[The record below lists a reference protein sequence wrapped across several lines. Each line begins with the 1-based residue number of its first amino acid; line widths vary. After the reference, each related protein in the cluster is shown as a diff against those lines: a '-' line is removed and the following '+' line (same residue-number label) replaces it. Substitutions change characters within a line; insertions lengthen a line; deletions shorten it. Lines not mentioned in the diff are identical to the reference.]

1 MAWIHRV
8 SDDEIPPEDPDR
20 LRELYDRARDP
31 ATGQLDHILQIHS
44 LHPDGLA
51 AHFEL
56 YRTVMAGTKS
66 LRKVDRE
73 MIALHVSRLNE
84 CHY

>member
-1 MAWIHRV
+1 MSWIKTI
-8 SDDEIPPEDPDR
+8 DDDDARDE
-20 LRELYDRARDP
+20 LKQLYDRVRDP
-31 ATGQLDHILQIHS
+31 ATGQLDHIMSIHS
-44 LHPDGLA
+44 LHPEGLA

-56 YRTVMAGTKS
+56 YRTVMAGTGG

-73 MIALHVSRLNE
+73 MIALVVSRIND